1 MKSDSHPIELLSPAR
16 DLVCGL
22 EAIDHGADAV
32 YIGASRFGARSVAC
46 NSTKDIGILCDY
58 AHRYGAKV
66 YAAVNT
72 ILYNDELRSAHRLA
86 WELYDV
92 GVDALIVQDMSFC
105 VIPRGAHGVGMP
117 PIPLHAST
125 QMDNRTPEKVALL
138 AEHDFEQVV
147 LARELSLR
155 QIRNIHKAV
164 PGVRLEAFVHGALCV
179 SYSGQCYASQFCFG
193 RSANRGRCAQF
204 CRLPFTLQD
213 AEGRTLVDDKYLL
226 SLRDMNRME
235 NLEEMLDAGV
245 RSFKIEGRLKD
256 VAYVKNVTA
265 AYRQALDAI
274 MKRRPEFVRSSFGTS
289 TYTFRPD
296 LSRSFSRGS
305 TDYFLHGRT
314 DDLASPDTPKSR
326 GREVG
331 HVKEVRG
338 DCIIVSST
346 EAFTNG
352 DGLCFIDPT
361 GRLDGFRVNRAEGNH
376 LYPAVMPDIRKGDRL
391 WRSYDKQWEDLLS
404 GRTAERRIAAHFTLQ
419 ETEQGFQLDFR
430 ADDGIRCI
438 RNFPAEHQPARTD
451 QTASISEVLSKLGDT
466 PYVCTDVRTDFSQPW
481 FIPRSTLADWR
492 RHIMSEVGQ
501 LIQDR
506 QAEPSYIYNHPST
519 FPSQL
524 CSALPAAIP
533 HKNFQ
538 LNVSNNDAEYFY
550 EKLQCEVKERALEV
564 ATPSAGTAGLPLMT
578 CRFCIRHAWGQC
590 KKKKLADGS
599 KAADG
604 RQTGDRWEDPLFLVM
619 GDGRRFRLRFNCKKC
634 EMTVLSL

>member
-105 VIPRGAHGVGMP
+105 VSPRGAHGVGMP

-289 TYTFRPD
+289 TYTFQPD

-338 DCIIVSST
+338 DCIIVSTT
-346 EAFTNG
+346 ETFTNG

-404 GRTAERRIAAHFTLQ
+404 GRTAERRIAARFTLK
-419 ETEQGFQLDFR
+419 ETEQGFQLDFS
-430 ADDGIRCI
+430 ADDGTRCI

-492 RHIMSEVGQ
+492 RHIMSEVEQ

-506 QAEPSYIYNHPST
+506 QAEPSYIYYHPST

-533 HKNFQ
+533 YKNFQ